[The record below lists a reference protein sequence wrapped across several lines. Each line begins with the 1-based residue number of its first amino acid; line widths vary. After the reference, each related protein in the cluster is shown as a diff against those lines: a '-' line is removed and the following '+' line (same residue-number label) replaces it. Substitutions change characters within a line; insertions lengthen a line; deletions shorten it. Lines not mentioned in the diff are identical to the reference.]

1 MPTDLSSRID
11 AIILFH
17 GGLTSGAHGDCTDG
31 VCAREARALAM
42 RDLGLLSVISDH
54 PDGEKSSPTDRA
66 GRLLNDAP
74 WSSVA
79 ARTAGCRV
87 LCDLT
92 EAEAVPW
99 WVDHYSLST
108 IRILLSALLRRAAHL
123 HHDSHHQRALRKA
136 AERCARATDLRAAW
150 AAALAAAAAAEAAAA
165 EAAAA
170 AAALAAEAALA
181 AAALAAARAAAEAA
195 RAAAWAAC
203 SAEAGNIILL
213 LGVRL
218 LVTSHRGE
226 DPSKDAET
234 ARLVAAV
241 EKA

>member
-66 GRLLNDAP
+66 AQGLNDAP

-108 IRILLSALLRRAAHL
+108 IRTLLPALLRRAAHL

-136 AERCARATDLRAAW
+136 AERCARATDLRAGAAEAEAARVAAEAARAVAW
-150 AAALAAAAAAEAAAA
+150 AAAAWAASG
-165 EAAAA
+165 
-170 AAALAAEAALA
+170 
-181 AAALAAARAAAEAA
+181 AAARAAAWAA
-195 RAAAWAAC
+195 AEAAWAAC

>member
-136 AERCARATDLRAAW
+136 AERCARATDLRAG
-150 AAALAAAAAAEAAAA
+150 AAEA
-165 EAAAA
+165 E
-170 AAALAAEAALA
+170 
-181 AAALAAARAAAEAA
+181 AARAAAE
-195 RAAAWAAC
+195 AAWAAC